1 MKTIS
6 NNGFHVI
13 NRYRPST
20 SASSG

>member
-1 MKTIS
+1 
-6 NNGFHVI
+6 VI